1 MAKIA
6 LLYSSVFGDEAY
18 ESLLSFMK
26 SDRNDPL
33 DEVRGDFEEICGKLV
48 PPIELFC
55 AWEQNP
61 TSVSY
66 TERFAQIAPGLLN
79 QTFFKKLMETS
90 LSAALGSGTVSERRE
105 RNKQT
110 HLTMSSISLRKS
122 PLHCQTLTA
131 SA

>member
-1 MAKIA
+1 
-6 LLYSSVFGDEAY
+6 
-18 ESLLSFMK
+18 
-26 SDRNDPL
+26 
-33 DEVRGDFEEICGKLV
+33 
-48 PPIELFC
+48 LFC
-55 AWEQNP
+55 AWEQHP

-131 SA
+131 SV